1 MELRVASAAERIEA
15 DESMVIA
22 GGILP
27 RFAKGREG
35 ELRATAVALRLGD
48 ETVCLVSC
56 DVLMLRRED
65 LDRVCE
71 RAEAELGLP
80 RSNLL
85 IASTHT
91 HHAPSTVRIHGYSE
105 EPLFLG
111 RVREAILGAVSKACE
126 GLSDAPPVRAL
137 FRLGIESSVG
147 QNSRL
152 LLGDGTIYWVGPR
165 DDAIRPT
172 GPFDPDLPVIAFER
186 PDGKLEAL
194 IFSHSTHNIGA
205 RRGNVISPGF
215 YGLAAQ
221 ELEGELG
228 CRVAF
233 LPGAFGSSHNLTL
246 STDEMVHRIK
256 EAVEEALS
264 KAEEMKVDRLRS
276 IKEEFEFRVRR
287 FDEEREEEAVSY
299 YCRRRL
305 ADPEP
310 VIEVFRGMR
319 RELAGRQG
327 EVRRSWL
334 QVVSIG
340 DVKLV
345 GVPGE
350 MFTSLG
356 IDLKR
361 RSPFR
366 YTFPI
371 SLANDWIGYIPDE
384 KAFELGGY
392 QVWTGFHSF
401 VERGTG
407 EMIVERALEMLKRL
421 GGEG

>member
-1 MELRVASAAERIEA
+1 
-15 DESMVIA
+15 
-22 GGILP
+22 
-27 RFAKGREG
+27 
-35 ELRATAVALRLGD
+35 
-48 ETVCLVSC
+48 
-56 DVLMLRRED
+56 
-65 LDRVCE
+65 
-71 RAEAELGLP
+71 
-80 RSNLL
+80 
-85 IASTHT
+85 
-91 HHAPSTVRIHGYSE
+91 
-105 EPLFLG
+105 
-111 RVREAILGAVSKACE
+111 
-126 GLSDAPPVRAL
+126 
-137 FRLGIESSVG
+137 
-147 QNSRL
+147 
-152 LLGDGTIYWVGPR
+152 
-165 DDAIRPT
+165 
-172 GPFDPDLPVIAFER
+172 
-186 PDGKLEAL
+186 
-194 IFSHSTHNIGA
+194 
-205 RRGNVISPGF
+205 
-215 YGLAAQ
+215 
-221 ELEGELG
+221 
-228 CRVAF
+228 
-233 LPGAFGSSHNLTL
+233 
-246 STDEMVHRIK
+246 VHRIK

-264 KAEEMKVDRLRS
+264 KAEEMRVDRLRS
-276 IKEEFEFRVRR
+276 VKEEFEFRVRR
-287 FDEEREEEAVSY
+287 FDEEAEEAAVSY